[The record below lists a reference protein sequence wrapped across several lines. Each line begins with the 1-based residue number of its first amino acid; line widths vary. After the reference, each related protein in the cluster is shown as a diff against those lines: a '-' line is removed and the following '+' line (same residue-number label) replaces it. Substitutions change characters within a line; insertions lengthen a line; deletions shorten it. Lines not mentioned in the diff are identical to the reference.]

1 MDIGLRETLRSVA
14 GSGTV
19 DFLTVTEGLQTRL
32 FLGASSAVLDCTSLQ
47 MAQSS
52 LLLPLC
58 FHYCEVQQPVK
69 MMDVIMI
76 KITSEITF
84 MTTMGC
90 RRRRMNNFILNGFS
104 NADEGPAKTDF

>member
-1 MDIGLRETLRSVA
+1 METLRILTGL
-14 GSGTV
+14 GSV
-19 DFLTVTEGLQTRL
+19 DFLVKGELQTRR
-32 FLGASSAVLDCTSLQ
+32 FLGASSAVLDCCTF
-47 MAQSS
+47 AQLDHFS
-52 LLLPLC
+52 LLMLSLC

-69 MMDVIMI
+69 LMDVIMI